1 MEFLEQ
7 LLASRGL
14 LKPILVELSFKAP
27 MANFFTH
34 GQTI

>member
-14 LKPILVELSFKAP
+14 LKAILVGLSFKAP

-34 GQTI
+34 Q